1 MVVPSYADSQLERS
15 LEGSRLLNSLD
26 EMPAEKP
33 SKAVKSTRNYSI
45 RTVKMLFAVSGN
57 RCAHPDCNEPI
68 IANATQDSADLV
80 VGHISHIYAH
90 SNKGPRGNPEMTDEQ
105 RNQADN
111 LMLFCPTHHVI
122 IDGQH
127 EDYPAT
133 LLQDW
138 KRRHESPYRDALSA
152 KLTDI
157 GAAELEVA
165 AKALLAPAIAGN
177 ADYNSIPPADKI
189 EKNGLGATS
198 TTLLTLGAAKAN
210 EVERVLLNAEQL
222 DAGFPD
228 RLRAGFV
235 TKYEALR
242 EEGIAGDDLFLALYE
257 WAGGGGRD
265 KGREVAGL
273 CILTHLF
280 VICDVFEK

>member
-1 MVVPSYADSQLERS
+1 MVVHFMRAPP
-15 LEGSRLLNSLD
+15 SRLFQGQKLLTPLNAKQGKTPPRSD
-26 EMPAEKP
+26 RPA
-33 SKAVKSTRNYSI
+33 RNYSV
-45 RTVKMLFAVSGN
+45 RTVKILFALSGN
-57 RCAHPDCNEPI
+57 RCAHPECQEPV
-68 IANATQDSADLV
+68 IANGTEASDDLV
-80 VGHISHIYAH
+80 VGQISHIFAH
-90 SNKGPRGNPEMTDEQ
+90 SNKGPRGNPGMTDER

-111 LMLFCPTHHVI
+111 LMLFCPTHHVKV
-122 IDGQH
+122 DGQH

-133 LLQDW
+133 MLQQW
-138 KRRHESPYRDALSA
+138 KKRHESPYRDALSA

-157 GAAELEVA
+157 GAPELEVA
-165 AKALLAPAIAGN
+165 ARALLAPTSASN
-177 ADYNSIPPADKI
+177 ADYGNIPPAEKI
-189 EKNGLGATS
+189 KKNGLGSTS
-198 TTLLTLGAAKAN
+198 TTLLTLGAAKSR

-222 DAGFPD
+222 YAGFPD

-235 TKYEALR
+235 IRYEEFR
-242 EEGIAGDDLFLALYE
+242 DEGLAGDDLFLAMYE

>member
-1 MVVPSYADSQLERS
+1 
-15 LEGSRLLNSLD
+15 
-26 EMPAEKP
+26 
-33 SKAVKSTRNYSI
+33 
-45 RTVKMLFAVSGN
+45 
-57 RCAHPDCNEPI
+57 
-68 IANATQDSADLV
+68 
-80 VGHISHIYAH
+80 
-90 SNKGPRGNPEMTDEQ
+90 MTDAE

-111 LMLFCPTHHVI
+111 LVLFCPTHHVI

-133 LLQDW
+133 LLQGW
-138 KRRHESPYRDALSA
+138 KRRHEGPYRDALSA

-165 AKALLAPAIAGN
+165 ARALLAPAFAGN
-177 ADYNSIPPADKI
+177 ADYASIPPAKKI
-189 EKNGLGATS
+189 KKNGLGSTS
-198 TTLLTLGAAKAN
+198 TTLLTLGAAKAR
-210 EVERVLLNAEQL
+210 EVERVLLSAEQL

-235 TKYEALR
+235 TRYESLR
-242 EEGIAGDDLFLALYE
+242 AEGIAGDDLFLAMYE

>member
-1 MVVPSYADSQLERS
+1 
-15 LEGSRLLNSLD
+15 
-26 EMPAEKP
+26 MPAPPVHGHQPLTPLDATASKTP
-33 SKAVKSTRNYSI
+33 SKATRNYSI
-45 RTVKMLFAVSGN
+45 RTVKILFSLSGN
-57 RCAHPDCNEPI
+57 QCAHPDCHEPI
-68 IANATQDSADLV
+68 IANGTQHSDDLV
-80 VGHISHIYAH
+80 VGQICHIYAH
-90 SNKGPRGNPEMTDEQ
+90 SSKGPRGNPGMTEEQ

-111 LMLFCPTHHVI
+111 LMLFCPTHHVK

-133 LLQDW
+133 LLQGW
-138 KRRHESPYRDALSA
+138 KQRHESPYRNALSA

-165 AKALLAPAIAGN
+165 ARALLAPASASD
-177 ADYNSIPPADKI
+177 ADYGNIPPAAKI
-189 EKNGLGATS
+189 KKNGLGSTS
-198 TTLLTLGAAKAN
+198 TTLLTLGAAKSR
-210 EVERVLLNAEQL
+210 EVEAVLLNAEQL

-228 RLRAGFV
+228 RLRAGLV
-235 TKYEALR
+235 TRYESLR
-242 EEGIAGDDLFLALYE
+242 HEGLSGDDLFLAMYE